1 MDTLP
6 RWVAGRDL
14 ARYALHEDVVGP
26 ARGSVEKLD
35 DVVGG
40 TDHSGQEV
48 CPAPGAGE
56 EALKDGAP
64 RGQLRRRREHVF
76 VVLIGRIRRGAGS
89 VHVRD

>member
-1 MDTLP
+1 M
-6 RWVAGRDL
+6 GRGGGDL

-40 TDHSGQEV
+40 TDHPGLEV
-48 CPAPGAGE
+48 CRAPRAGE
-56 EALKDGAP
+56 EALEDGAP
-64 RGQLRRRREHVF
+64 RGQLGRPGEHVF
-76 VVLIGRIRRGAGS
+76 VVLVGRVRRGAGS